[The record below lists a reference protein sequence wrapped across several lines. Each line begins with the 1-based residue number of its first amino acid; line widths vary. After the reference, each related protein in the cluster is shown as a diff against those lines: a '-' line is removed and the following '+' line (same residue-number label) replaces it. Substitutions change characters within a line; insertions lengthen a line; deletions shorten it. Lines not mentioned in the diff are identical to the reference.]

1 MNYKASLF
9 FFLVVLNFW
18 SFNLKA
24 ESVWV
29 KYGNQVFRGVGD
41 AKAISLSE
49 SGVATA
55 TGPLSILWNPARLNS
70 EDIRSFVFAHQ
81 ERFAGAVTFDIF
93 GLDLRQRSESHWSL
107 VIIREA
113 VQGIPKTTDALLY
126 QTGSLDDPEERVLSS
141 NITFF
146 NQSQWAGVIG
156 FATFRGDWQLGGNTK
171 VLIHQL
177 GQYSGWGIGFDIG
190 ASKRLSK
197 NNVFGVSL
205 RDVTTSW
212 IVWDS
217 GTVERIAPELRLGD
231 AHSLAFETLP
241 LNVSVM
247 GTIVFSVESKKK
259 KSDNFIRSF
268 GAQFRSGIELNYSN
282 KLNIR
287 FGRNPISGYSSGLG
301 LVFDF
306 GEIDYA
312 FVPSPLGTVLGTS
325 HYVSLNL
332 KLEALDS
339 FFGILG
345 K

>member
-1 MNYKASLF
+1 MNYKTSLF

-29 KYGNQVFRGVGD
+29 KYGNQVFRGAGD

-70 EDIRSFVFAHQ
+70 EDIKSFVFAHQ

-146 NQSQWAGVIG
+146 NQS
-156 FATFRGDWQLGGNTK
+156 
-171 VLIHQL
+171 
-177 GQYSGWGIGFDIG
+177 
-190 ASKRLSK
+190 
-197 NNVFGVSL
+197 
-205 RDVTTSW
+205 
-212 IVWDS
+212 
-217 GTVERIAPELRLGD
+217 
-231 AHSLAFETLP
+231 
-241 LNVSVM
+241 
-247 GTIVFSVESKKK
+247 
-259 KSDNFIRSF
+259 
-268 GAQFRSGIELNYSN
+268 
-282 KLNIR
+282 
-287 FGRNPISGYSSGLG
+287 
-301 LVFDF
+301 
-306 GEIDYA
+306 
-312 FVPSPLGTVLGTS
+312 
-325 HYVSLNL
+325 L
-332 KLEALDS
+332 K
-339 FFGILG
+339 
-345 K
+345 